1 MTILYLLDSLLLLF
15 GQMLPVKSYLLQSQ
29 VGSKGYNYINRQ
41 LRCL

>member
-29 VGSKGYNYINRQ
+29 AGF
-41 LRCL
+41 